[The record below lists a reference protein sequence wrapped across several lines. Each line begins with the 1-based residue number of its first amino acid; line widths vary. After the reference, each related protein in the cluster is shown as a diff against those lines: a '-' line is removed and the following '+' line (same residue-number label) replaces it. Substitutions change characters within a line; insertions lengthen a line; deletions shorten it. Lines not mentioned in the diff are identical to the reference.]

1 MDQEPVLVPA
11 PVCEMCWLID
21 HAFWEP
27 ESIDE
32 KGRVMMRLT
41 GVDVPAKINN
51 NSVEVC
57 AMCGSITVA
66 GIYDMKD
73 PSSVDFLDDGEEDK
87 EDYGLGFSSESHFT
101 INLSEDHDDDMD
113 EETYE

>member
-11 PVCEMCWLID
+11 PVCETCWLID

-41 GVDVPAKINN
+41 GVDVPTKINTG
-51 NSVEVC
+51 SVEVC
-57 AMCGSITVA
+57 AACGSITVS

-73 PSSVDFLDDGEEDK
+73 PASVDFLDDGEDK
-87 EDYGLGFSSESHFT
+87 EESVLGFSSESHFT
-101 INLSEDHDDDMD
+101 INLNHDDEEDED
-113 EETYE
+113 EEYY